1 MNSYKVKIVLLWGS
15 VFFLWFA
22 FDLLVERF
30 VFEWLQW
37 NGTTKNDWFFML
49 WWCVSALWSL
59 YCLRLLFTPKRA

>member
-1 MNSYKVKIVLLWGS
+1 MNSSKVKIVLLWGS

-49 WWCVSALWSL
+49 WWCVSVLWSL

>member
-1 MNSYKVKIVLLWGS
+1 MNSSKVKIVLLWGS

-37 NGTTKNDWFFML
+37 NGTTKTIGFL
-49 WWCVSALWSL
+49 CCGGV
-59 YCLRLLFTPKRA
+59 